1 MKKEELKQLIDD
13 NVEVYEDF
21 EDFKKYT
28 NFTLEEFNDEL
39 EEGLF
44 RDLTPCEGETLL
56 GVLEEEVTDDGFFE
70 REEQLNE
77 DNPDNQTN
85 LNDVDAL
92 IEDYLEMYDVF
103 YIKSFKKYFVD
114 FRISAAKLRFP
125 FEKTMLFRQVFTRYD
140 VKSCQVHDETW
151 QLLY

>member
-1 MKKEELKQLIDD
+1 MTKVELKQLIKD
-13 NVEVYEDF
+13 NIEVYEDF
-21 EDFKKYT
+21 DDFKKYT
-28 NFTLEEFNDEL
+28 NFTREEFNDEL

-70 REEQLNE
+70 LEAQLNE
-77 DNPDNQTN
+77 DNPDNQTD
-85 LNDVDAL
+85 LNDIDSL

-114 FRISAAKLRFP
+114 L
-125 FEKTMLFRQVFTRYD
+125 D
-140 VKSCQVHDETW
+140 
-151 QLLY
+151 